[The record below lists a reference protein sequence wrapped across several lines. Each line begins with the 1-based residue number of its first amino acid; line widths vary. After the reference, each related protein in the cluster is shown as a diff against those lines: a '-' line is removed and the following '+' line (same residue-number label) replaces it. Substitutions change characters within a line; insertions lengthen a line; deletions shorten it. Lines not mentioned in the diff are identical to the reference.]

1 MKDTKAFYAARSAEL
16 GFLTTAHVKEG
27 QESVTKMTPGYQ
39 SAVFDLVFDMLAGA
53 SSIMDVGC
61 GTGDL
66 LPYLRSRGWLGRYV
80 GVDIVPGFIEGC
92 QAHYDDPDASFVCGD
107 FTDRKFRK
115 SLGRFDTV
123 TSLSVFG
130 LVDRPSFI
138 REMAESCFDSA
149 EKQYVFTCNSTEGYG
164 RIRNKEAM
172 LYSPVGVLSMV
183 LGFTHRFSMEHNA
196 LGNGGSSIMGWR
208 MLK

>member
-1 MKDTKAFYAARSAEL
+1 MKDTKAFYAARAAEL
-16 GFLTTAHVKEG
+16 GFLTTAHVKDG
-27 QESVTKMTPGYQ
+27 QESVTKMTPSYQ
-39 SAVFDLVFDMLAGA
+39 AAVFDLVFDMLAGA
-53 SSIMDVGC
+53 SSILDVGC

-66 LPYLRSRGWLGRYV
+66 LPYLRSRGWVGRYV

-92 QAHYDDPDASFVCGD
+92 QTHYDDPDAFFVCGD

-115 SLGRFDTV
+115 SLGKFDTV

-138 REMAESCFDSA
+138 REMVESCFDSA
-149 EKQYVFTCNSTEGYG
+149 EKQYVFTCNSTEGYDVV
-164 RIRNKEAM
+164 RNKDAM
-172 LYSPVGVLSMV
+172 IYSPLETLTMV
-183 LGFTHRFSMEHNA
+183 LGFTHRLELRHMARGEGKSA
-196 LGNGGSSIMGWR
+196 IMGWR